1 VGGGTGAMLGSGD
14 ALPYRNRLNAGKYI
28 VVVKGS
34 ALVVQKAT
42 KILRGFNPENIQ
54 NYTNPD
60 EM

>member
-1 VGGGTGAMLGSGD
+1 LGSGD